1 MYVRIVEFTLGPGT
15 RETAERLAD
24 QVNRLCPSLQGFHSV
39 SFFGDFDTGQYG
51 AFYVWRTRADADAA
65 ANSIVPLLQRE
76 AGTLLKAPPTRR
88 TFELY
93 LPKG

>member
-24 QVNRLCPSLQGFHSV
+24 EVNKLCPSLHGFHSM
-39 SFFGDFDTGQYG
+39 SFYADFDTGEYG
-51 AFYVWRTRADADAA
+51 AYYVWQTRADADAA
-65 ANSIVPLLQRE
+65 ANSITPLLQRE
-76 AGTLLKAPPTRR
+76 AGALLKGPPTRR

-93 LPKG
+93 VPKS